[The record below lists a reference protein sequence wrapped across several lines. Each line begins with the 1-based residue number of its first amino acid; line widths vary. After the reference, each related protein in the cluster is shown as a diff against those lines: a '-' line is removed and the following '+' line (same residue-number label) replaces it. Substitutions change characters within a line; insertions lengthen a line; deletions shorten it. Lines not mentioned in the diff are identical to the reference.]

1 MNRFALSATG
11 LMAASASA
19 APVEINV
26 TLDYWAGEAGI
37 TIFDSSSNIVA
48 SFFVSSGYLTAP
60 GFSSYALTV
69 NGSSAYS
76 SGYTLILTGDFAEGD
91 YGISLTDSYGDG
103 WAWNG
108 VAGGVNS
115 YGGSATGD
123 AISFGSSASSGY
135 SVQGSFSVVPAPA
148 GLALLGLAG
157 LSRRRRG

>member
-37 TIFDSSSNIVA
+37 TIVNSASATVA
-48 SFFVSSGYLTAP
+48 SFFVNSGYLTAP
-60 GFSSYALTV
+60 GFSSFSLTT

-76 SGYTLILTGDFAEGD
+76 SGYTLILSGDFAEGD
-91 YGISLTDSYGDG
+91 YGIFLTDSYGDG

-108 VAGGVNS
+108 VTGGVNS

-123 AISFGSSASSGY
+123 AISFGSSASSFF
-135 SVQGSFSVVPAPA
+135 SVQGTFSVVPAPA